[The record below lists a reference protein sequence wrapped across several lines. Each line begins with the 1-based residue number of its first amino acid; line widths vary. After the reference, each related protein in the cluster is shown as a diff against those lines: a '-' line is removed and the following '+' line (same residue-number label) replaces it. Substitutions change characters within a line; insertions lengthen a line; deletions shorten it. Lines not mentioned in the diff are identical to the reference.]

1 MVADEQIVLRA
12 TALVHKSR
20 PEDVL
25 IAFPGPQPAI
35 RPWYGAVT
43 WSGLAA
49 AIVIA
54 GWLGFDLGR
63 GLPSATQFGRPTDE
77 TAAISP
83 FDPTALML
91 RDFTDGWRT

>member
-12 TALVHKSR
+12 TALVHKSW

-63 GLPSATQFGRPTDE
+63 GLPNCHAVRSSDR
-77 TAAISP
+77 
-83 FDPTALML
+83 
-91 RDFTDGWRT
+91 RDGCDQSV